1 MSDILLSKEI
11 VGGETNFQVVGCTI
25 DVGTKIYAA
34 RVDALHKNT
43 YQVLSGLG
51 HANSDDQNGENI
63 TNNETGNNDL
73 SQMDNENQEAG
84 EEETEAKSKSKS
96 KKRRNKKSS
105 HIVENL
111 DTITCK
117 AVDDYKDDDLY
128 FSKISICTEQEGIA
142 GILLNK
148 LHAANDS
155 NRILINGDDLIYP
168 ECETY
173 KNAGKLINLKPL
185 IESKSNHDLSNL
197 KLCPDLDTFRF
208 IGWNCETSDEIS
220 KLIEKNSQRNNEELE
235 AHRFDVNNL
244 HTSLLNNT
252 DIDPNNDNYIDSEDG
267 LHSDNE
273 MGAHHMEDIHEPENV
288 VTLFDKIDDLKSLH
302 SITDL
307 TTLISTSASEYSY
320 FDFDKLKLSSLPAHL
335 KLIAAKLG
343 SNEAQQI
350 NLPKKVARV
359 ARNKKDLTK
368 ISFATK
374 IDRMK
379 FIKITKKATF
389 IADRTIEKRNEKPCR
404 LESERQIDLL
414 PRDLLRPYY
423 KKITVRFIYYYFI
436 KRVIFKIYIFF
447 KLNSFVLNV
456 NQMI

>member
-1 MSDILLSKEI
+1 MSDILSSKEI

-43 YQVLSGLG
+43 YQVLSGLS
-51 HANSDDQNGENI
+51 HANSEDPNAENI
-63 TNNETGNNDL
+63 HNETGANDL
-73 SQMDNENQEAG
+73 NQMDNENQETG
-84 EEETEAKSKSKS
+84 EEAAKSKAKAK
-96 KKRRNKKSS
+96 KKRTKKSS

-117 AVDDYKDDDLY
+117 AVDEFIDEDLY

-155 NRILINGDDLIYP
+155 NRILINGDDLMYP
-168 ECETY
+168 EHETY
-173 KNAGKLINLKPL
+173 RNPGKMINLKPL
-185 IESKSNHDLSNL
+185 IESKANHDLSNL

-208 IGWNCETSDEIS
+208 IGWNCETNDEIS
-220 KLIEKNSQRNNEELE
+220 KLIEKNSQRNNDELE

-244 HTSLLNNT
+244 HTSLLNTSDIGNNNNGYDN
-252 DIDPNNDNYIDSEDG
+252 DIDIEDG
-267 LHSDNE
+267 LNNDNE
-273 MGAHHMEDIHEPENV
+273 MGHHMDDIHEPANA
-288 VTLFDKIDDLKSLH
+288 VTLFEKIDDLKSLH
-302 SITDL
+302 SIADL
-307 TTLISTSASEYSY
+307 TTLISTSTSEYSY
-320 FDFDKLKLSSLPAHL
+320 FDFDKLKLSNLPAHL
-335 KLIAAKLG
+335 KRIAAKLG
-343 SNEAQQI
+343 SNEVQQ
-350 NLPKKVARV
+350 NLPKTQKNVNV
-359 ARNKKDLTK
+359 ARNKKDLAK
-368 ISFATK
+368 ISFQTK

-423 KKITVRFIYYYFI
+423 KRITVRSFDYFVHI
-436 KRVIFKIYIFF
+436 IYIFLF
-447 KLNSFVLNV
+447 SFIE
-456 NQMI
+456 QF